1 MRSAL
6 NCKLLDD
13 PVAPQ
18 EDKSLGLRLNSA
30 PPSLPTTLGV
40 RKDTRLHR
48 SKRARPFVPGGAST
62 WDRQGK
68 QTLSPQHVNNL
79 CRGRLP
85 QNGIKSGSSPEQTV
99 TQVTEVTVALS
110 PQGWKQPHMSALL
123 G

>member
-30 PPSLPTTLGV
+30 PPTQPPT
-40 RKDTRLHR
+40 
-48 SKRARPFVPGGAST
+48 RARPFVPGGAST